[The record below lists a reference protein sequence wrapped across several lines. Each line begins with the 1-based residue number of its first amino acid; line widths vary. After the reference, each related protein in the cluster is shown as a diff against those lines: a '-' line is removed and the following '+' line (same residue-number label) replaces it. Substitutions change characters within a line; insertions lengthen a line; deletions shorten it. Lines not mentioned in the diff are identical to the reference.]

1 MESLEDEYAIGLDL
15 GTTFSC
21 IGVYRNDWVEII
33 PNRIGEKITPSVVI
47 ITKDAKVLVGEQTD
61 EFLVKNYDSCI
72 YEVKRLIGRSI
83 DEEERKKLEEKFPFH
98 IVKANKGNFP
108 EIQVKTKKK
117 KLTYSPVEIS
127 SYIIKKMVY
136 NAEQYLKKAITKL
149 VITVP
154 AYFNDS
160 QRALTRQA
168 AEALGLKVLR
178 IINEP
183 TAAALAYGFDEKQ
196 KKNSNL
202 LIFDLGG
209 GTFDVSILSL
219 KKDKEKNETIFE
231 VLGTSGDT
239 NLGGEDF
246 DNALVDLVL
255 KKIIDPEIVAQIRKD
270 KQAMKRLKVFCEN
283 TKKLLSVSEKA
294 DIRINEIIKKC
305 DIIQTIHRKDF
316 EIECQPLFD
325 KLYEPIEK
333 ALKIANEKEKNI
345 VINEV
350 ILVGGSTRIPKI
362 KQIIRDYFPNS
373 KINDSINPDEAVA
386 YGATLEAEKILH
398 PQGNKMKNF
407 SLLDV
412 TPFSLGT
419 DVTNTSK
426 DPEIK
431 KEGPLMDVIIKRG
444 VHLPFSASKIYTTFR
459 DNQTT
464 MSIDIY
470 EGEKKY
476 IKYNHLLKK
485 STINNLTKRP
495 KGKTLVKMIFD
506 IDANGILNVQAQEKT
521 DDGKGQVVNLVIKN
535 DEVSLS
541 NEEMEKLK
549 NKMKSSLDKFGEKN
563 EENDNNDY
571 INIKGILKKF
581 YDDYEKYKNKIKN
594 KKKKDNEENEED
606 EEDED
611 DEDKA
616 FTCLNNY
623 YTTLEKFIDKFDRN
637 FDNETV
643 LYKFYLYIRDL
654 FKKYLEALKL
664 SLDKGDKEHIFNQIN
679 KYITI
684 FIDKSSG
691 YLNELLEILSTL
703 KKGKNR
709 GKFYT
714 MILFVI
720 SKLNE
725 LGQTCIFSN
734 KPFCKYHSIRYF
746 ELSNFYFD
754 KYFPLI
760 IDEKEKEKNELKDK
774 NEKEKEIENRE
785 NISLLPVQEFKSIIK
800 IAKSNNEFLLDINS
814 GAILLSCKE
823 SLTKSELINGKIF
836 TTSEQG
842 TGNTAK
848 SNLLNLDKMNRDNQ
862 KIFLDNYEKLLSEIQ
877 ISKEFT
883 KKEAIC
889 IANIIKIYSFISPD
903 FGKNSRNLIPLA
915 KRCEKIA
922 EHLNL
927 DKKEKWYLEF
937 EKLYKKLKEYEPK
950 DLDYPEL
957 LAEMKAKYP
966 DIFRTIDYNYNNME
980 KKDFIKFII
989 KEHPYID
996 AEKDQDKNFDDYSPE
1011 ILRYLINKYLPDNYK
1026 YMRSKEATVLKY
1038 CVVQE
1043 ISKKLNHLFSNY

>member
-1 MESLEDEYAIGLDL
+1 
-15 GTTFSC
+15 
-21 IGVYRNDWVEII
+21 
-33 PNRIGEKITPSVVI
+33 
-47 ITKDAKVLVGEQTD
+47 
-61 EFLVKNYDSCI
+61 
-72 YEVKRLIGRSI
+72 
-83 DEEERKKLEEKFPFH
+83 
-98 IVKANKGNFP
+98 
-108 EIQVKTKKK
+108 
-117 KLTYSPVEIS
+117 
-127 SYIIKKMVY
+127 
-136 NAEQYLKKAITKL
+136 
-149 VITVP
+149 
-154 AYFNDS
+154 
-160 QRALTRQA
+160 
-168 AEALGLKVLR
+168 
-178 IINEP
+178 
-183 TAAALAYGFDEKQ
+183 
-196 KKNSNL
+196 
-202 LIFDLGG
+202 
-209 GTFDVSILSL
+209 
-219 KKDKEKNETIFE
+219 
-231 VLGTSGDT
+231 
-239 NLGGEDF
+239 
-246 DNALVDLVL
+246 
-255 KKIIDPEIVAQIRKD
+255 
-270 KQAMKRLKVFCEN
+270 
-283 TKKLLSVSEKA
+283 
-294 DIRINEIIKKC
+294 
-305 DIIQTIHRKDF
+305 
-316 EIECQPLFD
+316 
-325 KLYEPIEK
+325 
-333 ALKIANEKEKNI
+333 
-345 VINEV
+345 
-350 ILVGGSTRIPKI
+350 
-362 KQIIRDYFPNS
+362 
-373 KINDSINPDEAVA
+373 
-386 YGATLEAEKILH
+386 
-398 PQGNKMKNF
+398 
-407 SLLDV
+407 
-412 TPFSLGT
+412 
-419 DVTNTSK
+419 
-426 DPEIK
+426 
-431 KEGPLMDVIIKRG
+431 
-444 VHLPFSASKIYTTFR
+444 
-459 DNQTT
+459 
-464 MSIDIY
+464 
-470 EGEKKY
+470 
-476 IKYNHLLKK
+476 
-485 STINNLTKRP
+485 
-495 KGKTLVKMIFD
+495 
-506 IDANGILNVQAQEKT
+506 
-521 DDGKGQVVNLVIKN
+521 
-535 DEVSLS
+535 
-541 NEEMEKLK
+541 
-549 NKMKSSLDKFGEKN
+549 
-563 EENDNNDY
+563 
-571 INIKGILKKF
+571 
-581 YDDYEKYKNKIKN
+581 
-594 KKKKDNEENEED
+594 
-606 EEDED
+606 
-611 DEDKA
+611 
-616 FTCLNNY
+616 
-623 YTTLEKFIDKFDRN
+623 
-637 FDNETV
+637 
-643 LYKFYLYIRDL
+643 
-654 FKKYLEALKL
+654 
-664 SLDKGDKEHIFNQIN
+664 
-679 KYITI
+679 
-684 FIDKSSG
+684 
-691 YLNELLEILSTL
+691 
-703 KKGKNR
+703 
-709 GKFYT
+709 

-996 AEKDQDKNFDDYSPE
+996 AEKDQYKNFDDSPE